1 MIFHLIIEGVAETCV
16 SATVGILSVR
26 FAMLEVMGVYDSS
39 KNVLYFIRSLV
50 ERNLTPWW

>member
-1 MIFHLIIEGVAETCV
+1 MIFHLIIEGVTETCV

-50 ERNLTPWW
+50 ERNLIPWW

>member
-1 MIFHLIIEGVAETCV
+1 MIFHLIIEGVAEACA
-16 SATVGILSVR
+16 SAAVGILSVM
-26 FAMLEVMGVYDSS
+26 FTMLEVMGVYNSS